1 MSCYLMRN
9 ATCVKSVCTMLDVRW
24 ICLKSLKDFLHKPK
38 LCKSLRAVR
47 SALTETTDLLTC
59 SDWLVYWLVL
69 LTGFIYWFHWL
80 VLLTGFIDWFFN
92 SSNNWTCDSMIDWQ
106 THCLAYCGI
115 LLFRF
120 RHVMQEL
127 IDTEKIYVDEL
138 RSTLQVLLSVNYRYC
153 SLLAAGVAQC

>member
-80 VLLTGFIDWFFN
+80 VSLTGFSTVQITGHVTQWLTGKRIVLLIVAFYYFVSDTWCR
-92 SSNNWTCDSMIDWQ
+92 NWSTQRKFTSMNCAAPYRYCSVLI
-106 THCLAYCGI
+106 TGIAHCW
-115 LLFRF
+115 
-120 RHVMQEL
+120 
-127 IDTEKIYVDEL
+127 
-138 RSTLQVLLSVNYRYC
+138 LQVLLSVNYR
-153 SLLAAGVAQC
+153 